1 MKEEIKNCYEKCL
14 EENSMGISPSRK
26 LWLNWTLT
34 RLLPPPKTW
43 HRHAQDETGEKEKG
57 GEKKK
62 KTDLYLHKQ
71 GFPFPVKALGLICQL
86 LVRGDVCFC
95 LSCWIN
101 APFLFEFQV
110 KPERQSKVRLTYHCR
125 VKGV

>member
-57 GEKKK
+57 GKKK
-62 KTDLYLHKQ
+62 KTNTQKQ
-71 GFPFPVKALGLICQL
+71 LTDIYTSRDFHFLSKH
-86 LVRGDVCFC
+86 LV
-95 LSCWIN
+95 
-101 APFLFEFQV
+101 
-110 KPERQSKVRLTYHCR
+110 
-125 VKGV
+125 